1 MKRRKVPLV
10 KMKGIYNR
18 DKVEA
23 MGDKT
28 ALFYSIRC
36 TLLVNW
42 PSSLPRTH
50 VERIG
55 PRQGRNGTSSATCTN
70 PSFCVV

>member
-23 MGDKT
+23 MGEAMGDKAT
-28 ALFYSIRC
+28 LFYSIRC
-36 TLLVNW
+36 MLLMN
-42 PSSLPRTH
+42 
-50 VERIG
+50 
-55 PRQGRNGTSSATCTN
+55 
-70 PSFCVV
+70 